1 MRSARI
7 AVNIPSDSSI
17 FDYSL
22 PEVLEAEI
30 QVGCLVTVPFGNQVV
45 QGVVLE
51 LVVQPSV
58 AETKTILD
66 LLDPQPVLT
75 TSQIAL
81 AKWLATET
89 LSPLASCI
97 SLMLPSGLSQRA
109 DVLYS
114 LSAAGP
120 GNSEGKSSVLQHRLV
135 EMLRE
140 KGSLRSRQIDRHFR
154 NVDWRRTAKT
164 LLKSGVLTSRSILPA
179 PSLRPKFI
187 RTAQFSVP
195 LDIAAAAM
203 PGLGKT
209 PQTLSRRQS
218 ALQFLMRELSDINV
232 SWVYAESGCNLGD
245 LQELAERELIVL
257 RETEIWRDPLAAG
270 DAAKEPS
277 GMMGKMDVPVLTTDQ
292 QAAWEEILKEFHP
305 TGSHPSSFLLHG
317 VTGSGKTE
325 IYLRAAQECIRRQK
339 QVIMLVPEIA
349 LTPQTVHRFLARF
362 PGQVGLLH
370 SRLSEGE
377 NYDTWR
383 RARKGLLNIIIGPR
397 SALFAPLPNVG
408 LIIADECHD
417 PSYVQSEPP
426 FYSAVSAA
434 KAYARLSGAVCIL
447 GSATPSIV
455 QRFHT
460 YHSGESQSGEC
471 TRLLELP
478 KRIQSGGRSVEYTNL
493 PPVSVVD
500 MRAELK
506 SGNRSIF
513 SQALVNALEQVL
525 SKDQQAILFLNRRG
539 TATYVFC
546 RECGNAVR
554 CPRCDIPLTYHLSPS
569 TGPSLGPGREKQ
581 DLGDALLCH
590 RCGYSRRIPEKCA
603 SCGSAQIRQYGLG
616 SEKVE
621 AELSVLFPT
630 ARTLRWDWD
639 TTRRKGAHEIIL
651 NHFSAHRADV
661 LIGTQ
666 MLAKGL
672 DLPLVTLVGIVLAD
686 LGLNLPDPFAPE
698 RTFSVL
704 TQVSG
709 RAGRSSKAGRVVL
722 QTFQPEHYVIQA
734 AANHDYAG
742 FYLNELEKRRE
753 LGYPPFSRFVRLEY
767 RHVQAAMAE
776 SEARQMAERIIDL
789 IKNKDR
795 RETTLIGPAPCF
807 YSRLNSLYRWQIILR
822 GPNPSSLLP
831 GKDWEG
837 ARPESNRHPL
847 AVALKGW
854 RVEVDPIS
862 LL

>member
-1 MRSARI
+1 MIFARI
-7 AVNIPSDSSI
+7 AVNTPSDSSI
-17 FDYSL
+17 FDYSV
-22 PEVLEAEI
+22 PELLVAGI
-30 QVGCLVTVPFGNQVV
+30 HAGCLVTVPFGKQVV
-45 QGVVLE
+45 QGVILE
-51 LVVQPSV
+51 LLAQPSV
-58 AETKTILD
+58 AETKPIFD
-66 LLDPQPVLT
+66 LLDPLPVLT
-75 TSQIAL
+75 SVQIAL
-81 AKWLATET
+81 AKWLASET
-89 LSPLASCI
+89 LSPLAACI
-97 SLMLPSGLSQRA
+97 NLMLPSGLSQRA

-114 LSAAGP
+114 LSAG
-120 GNSEGKSSVLQHRLV
+120 GIKKSEGQSSVLQHRLLDL
-135 EMLRE
+135 LRE

-154 NVDWRRTAKT
+154 NVDWRRTARA
-164 LLKSGVLTSRSILPA
+164 LLKSGEVTSQSILPA

-187 RTAQFSVP
+187 RSAQLSVP
-195 LDIAAAAM
+195 LEVAATAM

-209 PQTLSRRQS
+209 TQTLTRRQS
-218 ALQFLMRELSDINV
+218 ALQFLMREPSDINV
-232 SWVYAESGCNLGD
+232 SWVYAESGCNLAD

-270 DAAKEPS
+270 DAAFEEPGMESKEE
-277 GMMGKMDVPVLTTDQ
+277 VPVLTTDQ
-292 QAAWEEILKEFHP
+292 HAAWDEILNGFQLVD
-305 TGSHPSSFLLHG
+305 SHPSSFLLHG

-325 IYLRAAQECIRRQK
+325 LYLRATQECLRRQK

-349 LTPQTVHRFLARF
+349 LTPQTVHRFQARF

-370 SRLSEGE
+370 SKLSDGE

-455 QRFHT
+455 QRFHA
-460 YHSGESQSGEC
+460 SPDRRSKNGEQI
-471 TRLLELP
+471 RLLELP
-478 KRIQSGGRSVEYTNL
+478 NRILSGGQPVEYSSL
-493 PPVSVVD
+493 PPVSIVD

-506 SGNRSIF
+506 SSNRGIF
-513 SQALVNALEQVL
+513 SQELVNSLEQVL
-525 SKDQQAILFLNRRG
+525 SRDQQAILFLNRRG

-554 CPRCDIPLTYHLSPS
+554 CPRCDTPLTYHLSPS
-569 TGPSLGPGREKQ
+569 TGSSLEPDHENH
-581 DLGDALLCH
+581 DPGDALLCH
-590 RCGYSRRIPEKCA
+590 RCGYRRRLPEKCA
-603 SCGSAQIRQYGLG
+603 ACGSTQIRQYGLG

-621 AELSVLFPT
+621 AELGVLFPS
-630 ARTLRWDWD
+630 ARILRWDWD

-661 LIGTQ
+661 LVGTQ

-709 RAGRSSKAGRVVL
+709 RAGRSTQPGRVIL

-734 AANHDYAG
+734 AARHDYAG
-742 FYLNELEKRRE
+742 FYACELEHRRE
-753 LGYPPFSRFVRLEY
+753 MGYPPFSRLVRLEY
-767 RHVQAAMAE
+767 RHVQAGKAE
-776 SEARQMAERIIDL
+776 TEARQLAEL
-789 IKNKDR
+789 LATYIKNQDR
-795 RETTLIGPAPCF
+795 RETTLIGPVPCY
-807 YSRLNSLYRWQIILR
+807 YSRLNSQYRWQVILR
-822 GPNPSSLLP
+822 GPDPTSLLP
-831 GKDWEG
+831 SRNVEG
-837 ARPESNRHPL
+837 SRAGSDRHPL
-847 AVALKGW
+847 GGVLKGW

>member
-1 MRSARI
+1 MMYARV
-7 AVNIPSDSSI
+7 AVNFPSDSST

-22 PEVLEAEI
+22 PEHLVAGI
-30 QVGCLVTVPFGNQVV
+30 HAGCLVTVPFGRQVV

-51 LVVQPSV
+51 LLTQPSV
-58 AETKTILD
+58 AETKSIID
-66 LLDPQPVLT
+66 LLDPLPVLT
-75 TSQIAL
+75 GTQIAL
-81 AKWLATET
+81 AKWLASET
-89 LSPLASCI
+89 LSPLADCI
-97 SLMLPSGLSQRA
+97 NLMLPSGLSQRA

-114 LSAAGP
+114 LSP
-120 GNSEGKSSVLQHRLV
+120 DITQNSEGQSSMVTRRLV
-135 EMLRE
+135 DLLRE

-154 NVDWRRTAKT
+154 NVDWRRTAKS
-164 LLKSGVLTSRSILPA
+164 LVRSGVVASQSILPA
-179 PSLRPKFI
+179 PTLRPKFI
-187 RTAQFSVP
+187 RSAQLSVP
-195 LDIAAAAM
+195 LEVASAAM
-203 PGLGKT
+203 PDLGKT
-209 PQTLSRRQS
+209 PQTLARRQS
-218 ALQFLMRELSDINV
+218 ALQFLMREPSDVNV
-232 SWVYAESGCNLGD
+232 SWIFAESGCSLVD

-257 RETEIWRDPLAAG
+257 RETEIWRDPLATG
-270 DAAKEPS
+270 VTPLEQPGVEIKE
-277 GMMGKMDVPVLTTDQ
+277 VPVLTSDQ
-292 QAAWEEILKEFHP
+292 QAAWDEISVGFHP
-305 TGSHPSSFLLHG
+305 IGSHPSSFLLHG

-325 IYLRAAQECIRRQK
+325 IYLRAAQECLRRQK

-349 LTPQTVHRFLARF
+349 LTPQTVHRFQARF

-370 SRLSEGE
+370 SRLSDGE

-383 RARKGLLNIIIGPR
+383 RARKGMLPIIIGPR

-417 PSYVQSEPP
+417 PSYFQSEPP

-455 QRFHT
+455 QRFHA
-460 YHSGESQSGEC
+460 SPARESQNSEQIH
-471 TRLLELP
+471 LLELP
-478 KRIQSGGRSVEYTNL
+478 KRIQSGGQPVEYSSL
-493 PPVSVVD
+493 PLVSIVD

-506 SGNRSIF
+506 SGNRGIF
-513 SQALVNALEQVL
+513 SQELVNSLEQVL
-525 SKDQQAILFLNRRG
+525 SRDQQAILFLNRRG

-546 RECGNAVR
+546 RECGNAVH
-554 CPRCDIPLTYHLSPS
+554 CPRCDTPLTYHLSLS
-569 TGPSLGPGREKQ
+569 AGPSRDPDRENG
-581 DLGDALLCH
+581 DPGDALICH
-590 RCGYSRRIPEKCA
+590 RCGYRRRLPEKCA
-603 SCGSAQIRQYGLG
+603 SCGSTQIRQYGLG

-621 AELSVLFPT
+621 AELGVLFPS
-630 ARTLRWDWD
+630 ARILRWDWD

-661 LIGTQ
+661 LVGTQ

-709 RAGRSSKAGRVVL
+709 RAGRSTQPGRVIL

-734 AANHDYAG
+734 AARHDYTG
-742 FYLNELEKRRE
+742 FYACELEHRRE
-753 LGYPPFSRFVRLEY
+753 MDYPPFSRLVRLEY
-767 RHVQAAMAE
+767 RHVQAGKAE
-776 SEARQMAERIIDL
+776 SEARQLAERL
-789 IKNKDR
+789 AAYIKDQDR
-795 RETTLIGPAPCF
+795 RETTLIGPVPCY
-807 YSRLNSLYRWQIILR
+807 YSRLNSHYRWQIILR

-831 GKDWEG
+831 GKDVEG
-837 ARPESNRHPL
+837 ARTGSDRHPL
-847 AVALKGW
+847 GGALKGW